1 MGQLH
6 NPLPRAG
13 TIPKR
18 LFHFAGKELPIL
30 GLNSQ
35 QSNNTANDSTI
46 RKTIKIAV
54 EGDISAIRIGIRQKI
69 NLVVSK

>member
-1 MGQLH
+1 M
-6 NPLPRAG
+6 
-13 TIPKR
+13 
-18 LFHFAGKELPIL
+18 